1 MSLYDDS
8 QPFVGAFALVRR
20 YEGDTE
26 QWLVL
31 EDDERQ
37 ILRLPEARRTGSSY
51 RDALIEVIEAD
62 LSLSRK
68 KHFLTSG
75 HARRHHQAPIEWEDT
90 GAIVW
95 VVVQF
100 IIIDLYGR
108 DAETIIRDS
117 GRTEWL
123 TPEQFHACEQ
133 FEGISLCPRQRQLV
147 KRADVV
153 SPI

>member
-8 QPFVGAFALVRR
+8 QPFVGAFGLVRR
-20 YEGDTE
+20 YEGDIE

-31 EDDERQ
+31 KDDERQ
-37 ILRLPEARRTGSSY
+37 IFRLPEARRTGDSY
-51 RDALIEVIEAD
+51 RDALIDVIEAD

-68 KHFLTSG
+68 SHFLTSG
-75 HARRHHQAPIEWEDT
+75 HARAHHQAPVEWVDT
-90 GAIVW
+90 GAVVW

-108 DAETIIRDS
+108 DAAEIIRDS
-117 GRTEWL
+117 GRAEWL
-123 TPEQFHACEQ
+123 TPEQFQTHNHVR
-133 FEGISLCPRQRQLV
+133 GLDLCPRQMQLV
-147 KRADVV
+147 RRADVV